1 MGEVEEKK
9 KKKKKLAEVNPVA
22 PGLPERLQMS
32 MAFITLMHK
41 KLP

>member
-1 MGEVEEKK
+1 MGEVEEKEK
-9 KKKKKLAEVNPVA
+9 KKNLAEVNPVA

-32 MAFITLMHK
+32 VAFITLMHK